1 MVSLIVIDPDSIE
14 LKKTLVLLE
23 KAATEKD
30 FRQCGLLTKNLK
42 KLRKS
47 YTLSDALLVLQ
58 YYLPD
63 LFNRLKLAAQPSP
76 LPEGVSAEDHLHCTQ
91 QRREA
96 IMRLP
101 ETQLFVYI
109 ILQVKLID
117 DGDFKNV
124 SNTAC

>member
-1 MVSLIVIDPDSIE
+1 
-14 LKKTLVLLE
+14 
-23 KAATEKD
+23 
-30 FRQCGLLTKNLK
+30 LK

-63 LFNRLKLAAQPSP
+63 LFTRLKLAAQPSS
-76 LPEGVSAEDHLHCTQ
+76 LPDGVSAEEHLHCTQ

-109 ILQVKLID
+109 LLQVKLID

-124 SNTAC
+124 RPHSSYQTSNRQRNSATLSS

>member
-1 MVSLIVIDPDSIE
+1 
-14 LKKTLVLLE
+14 VLLE

-47 YTLSDALLVLQ
+47 YSLQDALLVFH

-63 LFNRLKLAAQPSP
+63 LYSRLKLQAAPSS
-76 LPEGVSAEDHLHCTQ
+76 LPDGVSIEDHLHCTQ
-91 QRREA
+91 QRRDA
-96 IMRLP
+96 ITRLP
-101 ETQLFVYI
+101 ENQLFLYI
-109 ILQVKLID
+109 MLQVKLID

-124 SNTAC
+124 RVQQLFYRLWCRQKSLVTLFS